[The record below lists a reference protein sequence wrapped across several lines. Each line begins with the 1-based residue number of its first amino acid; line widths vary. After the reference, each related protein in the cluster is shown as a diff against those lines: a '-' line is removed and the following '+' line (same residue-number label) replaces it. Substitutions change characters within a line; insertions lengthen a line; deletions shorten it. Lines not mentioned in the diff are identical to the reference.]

1 MLSDIRQHVNKMILK
16 KLSCKLL
23 TKIDELKEWFHRNG
37 LPDEN

>member
-1 MLSDIRQHVNKMILK
+1 MLSDIRRNVNKMK

-23 TKIDELKEWFHRNG
+23 TEIDELKEWFHRNG